1 MAVIFIVF
9 LLAVFLVLTTPL
21 ALTVAYFVLED
32 VHCNF
37 LFAFFVAVTFAFNF
51 RLFPALTVLVPVIFT
66 FFTIPFM
73 EVTFQ
78 DAETFILSFDAVI
91 VTFFPPVFFFDG
103 EHISSASSLNDINI
117 DKVMQEL
124 DVTSDEAFVNIVT
137 VDVAE
142 YAKSHFTKSV
152 RKNLTIPS
160 WLNDAA
166 IKQNINFSQVLQEAL
181 LSKIQSH

>member
-1 MAVIFIVF
+1 MLSAYPACFIKEDSGYSIIFPDLDIATCGDTLDDAFSMAVDCLAGF
-9 LLAVFLVLTTPL
+9 LYSANL
-21 ALTVAYFVLED
+21 
-32 VHCNF
+32 
-37 LFAFFVAVTFAFNF
+37 
-51 RLFPALTVLVPVIFT
+51 
-66 FFTIPFM
+66 
-73 EVTFQ
+73 
-78 DAETFILSFDAVI
+78 
-91 VTFFPPVFFFDG
+91 DG
-103 EHISSASSLNDINI
+103 EHISPASSLNDINI
-117 DKVMQEL
+117 DK
-124 DVTSDEAFVNIVT
+124 AFVNIVT